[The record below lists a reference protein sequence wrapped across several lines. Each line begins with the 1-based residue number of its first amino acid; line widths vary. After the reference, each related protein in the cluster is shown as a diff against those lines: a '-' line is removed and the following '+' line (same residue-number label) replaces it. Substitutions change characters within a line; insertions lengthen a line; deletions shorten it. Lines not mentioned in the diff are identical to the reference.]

1 MGYFVIV
8 VCIEI
13 RKFKVTMLAF
23 AGVMAQWS
31 SGMIVAS
38 GIITLSSKREVCD
51 RPRVQIPVEPLL
63 AFAILF
69 CRFKKFVCSA
79 LTIWFLRFLS
89 FLVRLCVANVSD
101 S

>member
-1 MGYFVIV
+1 LGYFVIV

-51 RPRVQIPVEPLL
+51 RPRVQIPVEPIELWGVN
-63 AFAILF
+63 F
-69 CRFKKFVCSA
+69 CHFWVVF
-79 LTIWFLRFLS
+79 
-89 FLVRLCVANVSD
+89 
-101 S
+101 